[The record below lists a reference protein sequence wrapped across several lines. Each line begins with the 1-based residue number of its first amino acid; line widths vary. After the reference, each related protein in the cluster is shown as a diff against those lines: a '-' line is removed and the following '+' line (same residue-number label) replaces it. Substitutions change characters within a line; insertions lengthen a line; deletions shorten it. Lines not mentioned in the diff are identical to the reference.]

1 MTDQKQIKKAFLL
14 NDAAL
19 FDLIILIF
27 FLLMTVIAFDYN
39 PRARSI
45 PLILGTLGSFMML
58 MQFLADAIPP
68 LRSKLRFVVQSGL
81 LSGEKQAEPES
92 AEKQADAVEAPGPPK
107 TEKAS
112 RYWWQVLRI
121 VLWLTGFIIALS
133 LVNYLIAVGAFIVL
147 ITKTES
153 GESWKKALLLA
164 GCVDVCFFILFDI
177 ILNVQL

>member
-1 MTDQKQIKKAFLL
+1 MTDQNQTEKSFLL

-19 FDLIILIF
+19 FDLIVLIF

-45 PLILGTLGSFMML
+45 PLGLGIVGSIMMFL
-58 MQFLADAIPP
+58 QFLADAMPP
-68 LRSKLRFVVQSGL
+68 LRSKLRFVVQSGI
-81 LSGEKQAEPES
+81 LSGEKPDGQKDAQ
-92 AEKQADAVEAPGPPK
+92 KQEAAVEPPHPAK

-112 RYWWQVLRI
+112 LYWWQVLRMI
-121 VLWLTGFIIALS
+121 LWLTGFIVALS

-147 ITKTES
+147 ITKIEAQ
-153 GESWKKALLLA
+153 EAWKKSLLLA

-177 ILNVQL
+177 ILNAQL